1 MEIER
6 GSRFSSIRE
15 RFQQELST
23 QEMRF
28 LLGVFGKTSLRFF
41 CFGLCVF
48 GLNVILKRLLPS
60 ELSLFALYLLMM
72 VVSLSCCI
80 PLWFMRRKYDANPLS
95 ASASLRVGVIAMTS
109 FIFVT
114 CFLFLLHVYQTY
126 VHNQQSGSSEVAGA
140 LLTAFVFGSAWIIYL
155 IPTVVAWFFI
165 SRKQAIKLNKFICG
179 CAMVLLPLV
188 LVSLLCLFL
197 GIGGLFFSGV
207 LFLCMI
213 IGTVLLL
220 LCPIVTLY
228 RFKVV
233 SYAIDYNNEEEKK
246 KWADYFGFVM
256 LQQMLAIA
264 IRIMDIA
271 IRVLGRSR

>member
-1 MEIER
+1 MDLNSNDTEMERE
-6 GSRFSSIRE
+6 SKFSSVRA

-48 GLNVILKRLLPS
+48 GLNVILERVLLS
-60 ELSLFALYLLMM
+60 EFSLSALYLLMTL
-72 VVSLSCCI
+72 VSLSCCI
-80 PLWFMRRKYDANPLS
+80 PLWFMRRKYDANPLY
-95 ASASLRVGVIAMTS
+95 ASKSLRVGVIAMTS

-114 CFLFLLHVYQTY
+114 CFLVLIHVYQTY
-126 VHNQQSGSSEVAGA
+126 IHSSQSGLSKEVAGS

-165 SRKQAIKLNKFICG
+165 SRKQALKLNKFIG
-179 CAMVLLPLV
+179 VCAMVLLPLV
-188 LVSLLCLFL
+188 LVSLLCVFL
-197 GIGGLFFSGV
+197 GIGGVFFSSV
-207 LFLCMI
+207 LFLCAI

-220 LCPIVTLY
+220 LCPVVTLY

-233 SYAIDYNNEEEKK
+233 SYAIDYDNEEEKK
-246 KWADYFGFVM
+246 K
-256 LQQMLAIA
+256 
-264 IRIMDIA
+264 
-271 IRVLGRSR
+271 